1 MIHINLHLLAG
12 WLIDLIGK
20 PCNLSHG
27 WVGLCKQAEY
37 KILKLRISIILN
49 IWYFCIFISWFWLQV
64 ELLSSFL
71 TKDRGLR
78 LQVMALKCL
87 RFILAKGMYHF
98 PANSNVTL
106 KLFGVINQLDFPPA
120 LHFDALR
127 ALCKVFPLDLS
138 NLCYCNHT
146 STAYGLL
153 LCRYSPPT

>member
-1 MIHINLHLLAG
+1 M
-12 WLIDLIGK
+12 
-20 PCNLSHG
+20 
-27 WVGLCKQAEY
+27 
-37 KILKLRISIILN
+37 
-49 IWYFCIFISWFWLQV
+49 